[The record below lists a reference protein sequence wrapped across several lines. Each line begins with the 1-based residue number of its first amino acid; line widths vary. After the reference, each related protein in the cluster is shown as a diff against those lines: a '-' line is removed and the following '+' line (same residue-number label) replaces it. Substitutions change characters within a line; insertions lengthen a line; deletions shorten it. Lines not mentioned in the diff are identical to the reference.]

1 MNDTNDAEKRQSTLA
16 GPELEN
22 PPIRKV
28 ESYIPLRHTDLVQR
42 LEKSLG
48 CQPEESKTFKELC
61 ARLTTI
67 FHVEHLSTLL
77 DIEDL
82 YAPLDPDAEVIEI
95 FELNEDE
102 RTKQADRLF
111 DHLTQILYSAHY
123 HRLDRDEL
131 RHAIDIGYA
140 WGVKLDVDMDVF
152 DRLEIFARGWRS
164 VTKKRRRW
172 QNLFREE
179 SVELPE
185 FHRLMIAFRL
195 KESSRLEKT
204 MRTDVV
210 YLKMFKNIPESD
222 LEILLPGSRVRLS
235 IFDQGKILVPNLSSA
250 AMTVFKIFRVGVFLT
265 IVAAAWVIKWMLA
278 AAVLVGYVT
287 KTAFGYFSTKEKYQ
301 FGLTKNLYL
310 KNMDNNSG
318 VIYRLFNEAE
328 EQEMCETVLAY
339 SMLWQH
345 QATEGLT
352 DIELDDLSENYLH
365 ETVNFPVEFDVH
377 DALEKLDRLGLANM
391 GRNGKWRAVSLQ
403 TAATRLRENWQ
414 KVFGWHKDKES
425 DDLFGSGDP
434 KSFDEK

>member
-1 MNDTNDAEKRQSTLA
+1 MSGVFPTDPKK
-16 GPELEN
+16 ELLSETEN

-28 ESYIPLRHTDLVQR
+28 ESYIPLRHADLVQR
-42 LEKSLG
+42 LEKTLG
-48 CQPEESKTFKELC
+48 CEPEESRTFKELC

-77 DIEDL
+77 DVEDL
-82 YAPLDPDAEVIEI
+82 YAPLDPDAEVIELH
-95 FELNEDE
+95 EREDE
-102 RTKQADRLF
+102 QCEQQVERLF
-111 DHLTQILYSAHY
+111 DRITKLLYSAHY
-123 HRLDRDEL
+123 HRLDREEL
-131 RHAIDIGYA
+131 RHAINIGYT

-164 VTKKRRRW
+164 VTKTRRRW
-172 QNLFREE
+172 QNFFRQET
-179 SVELPE
+179 VELPE

-195 KESSRLEKT
+195 KDSPRIDKT

-210 YLKMFKNIPESD
+210 YLKMFKNIPETD

-265 IVAAAWVIKWMLA
+265 IVAAAWIIKWMLA

-287 KTAFGYFSTKEKYQ
+287 KATFSYFSTKEKYQ

-339 SMLWQH
+339 SMLWKH
-345 QATEGLT
+345 QKPEGLT
-352 DIELDDLSENYLH
+352 DLEIDDLSESYLQQ
-365 ETVNFPVEFDVH
+365 TVNFPIEFDVH
-377 DALEKLDRLGLANM
+377 DALDKLRRLGLAKINQDQ
-391 GRNGKWRAVSLQ
+391 RW
-403 TAATRLRENWQ
+403 TALPLKLAANQLRENWQ
-414 KVFGWHKDKES
+414 KIFAWQKDKGS
-425 DDLFGSGDP
+425 DELFTS
-434 KSFDEK
+434 S

>member
-1 MNDTNDAEKRQSTLA
+1 MNASNESNKRQPAATGS
-16 GPELEN
+16 EIEN

-28 ESYIPLRHTDLVQR
+28 ESYIPLRHSDLVKR

-48 CQPEESKTFKELC
+48 CHPDESKTFKELC

-77 DIEDL
+77 DVEDL
-82 YAPLDPDAEVIEI
+82 YAPLDPDAEVIELY
-95 FELNEDE
+95 ELDEDQ
-102 RTKQADRLF
+102 RNQQVDLLFDRLTK
-111 DHLTQILYSAHY
+111 LLYSAHY

-131 RHAIDIGYA
+131 RHAIDIGYT
-140 WGVKLDVDMDVF
+140 WGVKLDVDIDVF
-152 DRLEIFARGWRS
+152 DRLEIFARGWRT
-164 VTKKRRRW
+164 VTRKRRRW
-172 QNLFREE
+172 QNFFREE
-179 SVELPE
+179 TVELPE

-195 KESSRLEKT
+195 KESSRLEKS
-204 MRTDVV
+204 MRSDVV
-210 YLKMFKNIPESD
+210 YIKMFKNIPETD

-265 IVAAAWVIKWMLA
+265 IVAAAWIIKWVLA

-287 KTAFGYFSTKEKYQ
+287 KAAFGYFSTKEKYQ
-301 FGLTKNLYL
+301 FGLTKSLYL

-345 QATEGLT
+345 QKADGLT
-352 DIELDDLSENYLH
+352 DLEIDDLSESYL
-365 ETVNFPVEFDVH
+365 EKTVNFPVEFDVH
-377 DALEKLDRLGLANM
+377 DALEKLARLGLADVDKQ
-391 GRNGKWRAVSLQ
+391 GKW
-403 TAATRLRENWQ
+403 TAMPLKIAASRLRENWK
-414 KVFGWHKDKES
+414 KVFGWQKDS
-425 DDLFGSGDP
+425 DSEDRL
-434 KSFDEK
+434 